1 MQWRRWAVLA
11 LSLLL
16 ARYLLW
22 RLGSTLNFSSP
33 ASPAI
38 SLLLLG
44 CELMLLISAFLP
56 LWFSLARQA
65 AEKPQ
70 PLHRFPAVDLLLP
83 SCGEPLEVVR
93 RSLQG
98 CAAIHYPALTVW
110 LLDDSDRPEL
120 RQLAA
125 ELGCRYLAP
134 LSHAHAKA
142 GNLNAAL
149 PQLQGEL
156 VAVMDADVVPQRSF
170 LQRTVSLLE
179 QDSGAALVQT
189 PQSYMNADPVLRN
202 LQLERWLLPDEEAS
216 TAGWSRCAKGWE
228 RWSAPAPPLWC
239 AAAP

>member
-33 ASPAI
+33 SATAI

-44 CELMLLISAFLP
+44 CELML
-56 LWFSLARQA
+56 ARQQPL
-65 AEKPQ
+65 KPQ

-120 RQLAA
+120 RQLA
-125 ELGCRYLAP
+125 EDLGCRYRARS
-134 LSHAHAKA
+134 SHAHAKA

-156 VAVMDADVVPQRSF
+156 VAVMDADVVPQRGF
-170 LQRTVSLLE
+170 L
-179 QDSGAALVQT
+179 
-189 PQSYMNADPVLRN
+189 
-202 LQLERWLLPDEEAS
+202 
-216 TAGWSRCAKGWE
+216 
-228 RWSAPAPPLWC
+228 
-239 AAAP
+239 